1 MECILL
7 LAPSLQLWA
16 PIKQLSTHGEF
27 ARQTAWR
34 HLPGPCSAVARRTPV
49 HTFNSWLKLD
59 EAWLLEI
66 DLLAHCGKWMEARFP
81 LTLVASD
88 IATGW
93 SEWSPLLNCFGTS
106 VITAQRLLEALL
118 LRGFDVDNDS
128 ALINAPLET
137 WCLKHSP
144 RSV

>member
-1 MECILL
+1 M
-7 LAPSLQLWA
+7 
-16 PIKQLSTHGEF
+16 
-27 ARQTAWR
+27 
-34 HLPGPCSAVARRTPV
+34 ARRTPV

-93 SEWSPLLNCFGTS
+93 SEWSPLLYRVGTS

-118 LRGFDVDNDS
+118 PFLLRGFDVDYDS